1 MTMPCS
7 TMGVLRKPVCCA
19 SSPANVCSPAGRVG
33 VPPRPPQAAEQV
45 PGLAPQ
51 PTASSHAP
59 AGAAGSS
66 PGFGDPVNID
76 RLPPRPVG
84 RIAVHCLG
92 GAAWQLGQQ
101 DGHHAEREVY
111 RAMLTLKQAVRRS
124 RCAAMVTVPRGGVLS
139 QNNSE
144 RARGC
149 HEVCSWHTTDQQ
161 SCGATTR

>member
-1 MTMPCS
+1 MSVPLQAVSACLLA
-7 TMGVLRKPVCCA
+7 LRRLQSRSQAWPRNLL
-19 SSPANVCSPAGRVG
+19 PAVI
-33 VPPRPPQAAEQV
+33 
-45 PGLAPQ
+45 
-51 PTASSHAP
+51 
-59 AGAAGSS
+59 S